1 MQLGRRPVFF
11 GLGLA
16 TLVGGFGRSAYSR
29 RWRDRP
35 QQTPHPLG
43 GTAPTGDTSENAG
56 SGTANDTASPAAI
69 EGYCSATSVVQGGGA
84 AIPCSSG
91 LANQFLYGGH
101 LSSRGH

>member
-43 GTAPTGDTSENAG
+43 GTAPTGDTPENAG
-56 SGTANDTASPAAI
+56 SATANDTASPATI
-69 EGYCSATSVVQGGGA
+69 EGYCSATSVVQGGCCNSMFERPGQPVF
-84 AIPCSSG
+84 IRWT
-91 LANQFLYGGH
+91 FIE
-101 LSSRGH
+101 